1 MNDAMAKVLV
11 LYNTPSDVNAFDSY
25 YRTTHLP
32 IAKKLPGL
40 VSYTISAQAPRMIAG
55 TAPHLVAELE
65 FADMAAIDAAL
76 VSPEGQATAG
86 DLANFADGGA
96 TIMIYDSEDV

>member
-86 DLANFADGGA
+86 DLSNFADGGA